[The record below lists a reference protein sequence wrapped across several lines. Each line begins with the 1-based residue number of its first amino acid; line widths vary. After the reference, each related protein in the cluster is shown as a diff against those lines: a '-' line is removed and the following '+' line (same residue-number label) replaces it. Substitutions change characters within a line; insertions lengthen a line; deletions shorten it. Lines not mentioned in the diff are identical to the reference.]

1 MAFPEDLL
9 EQAQHLARREP
20 KRPKQASLR
29 RAVSAAYYALFHLLI
44 AEATRNWKR
53 AAQRH
58 SLGRAFD
65 HGQMRTACEKKR
77 KELTAYLNG
86 DPSPSPQR
94 VLSQHL
100 HTVTD
105 TFIQLQQQ
113 RQTADYDSGGPEK
126 KYRFFSRTLR
136 VLSEV
141 GKPFAMTIPHRN
153 IWSSSSSKIGRDN
166 HEHH

>member
-29 RAVSAAYYALFHLLI
+29 RAVSTAYYALFHLLI
-44 AEATRNWKR
+44 TEAARNWKR

-65 HGQMRTACEKKR
+65 HGPMKKACEKKR
-77 KELTAYLNG
+77 REMKIYIDTKPAPCPRLT
-86 DPSPSPQR
+86 
-94 VLSQHL
+94 LSQHL
-100 HTVTD
+100 HGVTD

-113 RQTADYDSGGPEK
+113 RHTADYDSSK
-126 KYRFFSRTLR
+126 QWSR
-136 VLSEV
+136 SEV
-141 GKPFAMTIPHRN
+141 SIHITAVEAAFQSWKAIREDDAAQDYLVTLLVKER
-153 IWSSSSSKIGRDN
+153 
-166 HEHH
+166 